1 MQGPASQFIPD
12 AAEAAYV
19 GVPGALIWDLLRD

>member
-1 MQGPASQFIPD
+1 MLGPASSFIPD

-19 GVPGALIWDLLRD
+19 GVPGALIWELDHD